1 MPNEYCLQKK
11 SLHTWQYVTWYSDL
25 DQAKRNFNVASKE
38 GNGYSWR
45 LVEVKVVEEK
55 LLDGERKAEPGDDV
69 SYDEVSSEIIR
80 SMNEHAKPDL
90 KPTGEFKSSWGAPV
104 ASGWGKPTSEAAI
117 KPEHGLTGSVWVG
130 NPKTKE
136 KRRVVGFEAN
146 RMLTEGWIKVGPRTV
161 L

>member
-25 DQAKRNFNVASKE
+25 DQAIRNFNVASKE

-45 LVEVKVVEEK
+45 LVELTVVEEK
-55 LLDGERKAEPGDDV
+55 LLDGERKAEPSDDL
-69 SYDEVSSEIIR
+69 SPS
-80 SMNEHAKPDL
+80 KPA
-90 KPTGEFKSSWGAPV
+90 GEFKPAWGTPV
-104 ASGWGKPTSEAAI
+104 AGSWGKPTSEAPI

-130 NPKTKE
+130 NPATKE
-136 KRRVVGFEAN
+136 KRRVIGFEAS
-146 RMLTEGWIKVGPRTV
+146 RMLNEGWIRVGPRTV